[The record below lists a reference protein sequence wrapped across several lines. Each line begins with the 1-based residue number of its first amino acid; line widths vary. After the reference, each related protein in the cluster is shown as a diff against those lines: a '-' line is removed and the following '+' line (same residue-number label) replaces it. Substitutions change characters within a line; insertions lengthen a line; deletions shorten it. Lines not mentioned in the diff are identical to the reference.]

1 MSKLNTLSLLAVT
14 TCSLFV
20 FWGCDTQM
28 DEPAPA
34 EVSESEVGEVEQG
47 LTVCGSS
54 CPSGYHPTQYS
65 CNYSACGNSCYGPGN
80 SNRVTCEP
88 DSGTF
93 TSCGSSCPS
102 GWHPTQ
108 YSCNYSTCGNSC
120 YGPGNSNR
128 VTCEPDSGT
137 FTSCG
142 SSCPS
147 GWYATQYSCNYS
159 TCGTSCYGPGNSN
172 RVTCAQ
178 VCDSRVGT
186 HGNTWIDSFAIS
198 EYGYS
203 SGWCGVGTS
212 YPQQCYE
219 GTYYYSQYLVS
230 QYCQSTGSSGSCYDN
245 DALWGVTCK
254 SLVDCVYD
262 CSGQCVKADC

>member
-65 CNYSACGNSCYGPGN
+65 CNYS
-80 SNRVTCEP
+80 
-88 DSGTF
+88 
-93 TSCGSSCPS
+93 
-102 GWHPTQ
+102 
-108 YSCNYSTCGNSC
+108 TCGNSC
-120 YGPGNSNR
+120 YGPGYSNR

-159 TCGTSCYGPGNSN
+159 TCGNSCYGPGYSNS
-172 RVTCAQ
+172 VTCAQ

-198 EYGYS
+198 EYGYHS
-203 SGWCGVGTS
+203 DWCGVGTS

-230 QYCQSTGSSGSCYDN
+230 QYCQKTGSSGSCYDN